1 MPRMHKVYVDTA
13 HGQIHVRTSG
23 DSGPVLM
30 LVHWTPLSGR
40 MFEGL
45 APLFVDAGFRVVA
58 PDLLGYGRSDA
69 RPTDWS
75 MAAWADS
82 LAQVMDGLGIDRASV
97 LGGHN
102 GASIALELGIA
113 HPQRIERLVLDGCP
127 VLTAE
132 LRAAFTALVKST
144 PPSAAQDVFDR
155 TVGLLA
161 EYIPGYRPEDEGL
174 ALLWPAM
181 LDYLETGF
189 VPSAAVAGAYDI
201 TERLPLATAPMLV
214 LGADKDSLGSTFD
227 RSVAL
232 AKPAAS
238 HKFAGNH
245 PVHFADRHAE
255 YAAIVTSFL
264 KA

>member
-1 MPRMHKVYVDTA
+1 MRKAYVGTA
-13 HGQIHVRTSG
+13 HGQIHVLTSG
-23 DSGPVLM
+23 ESGPVLM

-69 RPTDWS
+69 RPTEWS

-102 GASIALELGIA
+102 GASITLELGIA
-113 HPQRIERLVLDGCP
+113 QPHRIDRLVLDGCP
-127 VLTAE
+127 VLTDE
-132 LRAAFTALVKST
+132 LRAAFSALVKST
-144 PPSAAQDVFDR
+144 APTAAQDVFDR

-161 EYIPGYRPEDEGL
+161 EYIPGYRPEGEGL

-189 VPSAAVAGAYDI
+189 IPSAAIAGAYDI
-201 TERLPLATAPMLV
+201 TESLPLAAQPMLV
-214 LGADKDSLGSTFD
+214 LGADMDSLHSTFD
-227 RSVAL
+227 RSVAR
-232 AKPAAS
+232 ANPIAS
-238 HKFAGNH
+238 HKFPGNH
-245 PVHFADRHAE
+245 PIHFADRHAE
-255 YAAIVTSFL
+255 YESVVSAFL

>member
-1 MPRMHKVYVDTA
+1 MRKAYVDTA

-23 DSGPVLM
+23 ESGSVLM

-45 APLFVDAGFRVVA
+45 APLFVDAGFQVVA

-75 MAAWADS
+75 LAAWADS

-113 HPQRIERLVLDGCP
+113 HAQRIDRLVLDGCP
-127 VLTAE
+127 VMTDE
-132 LRAAFTALVKST
+132 LRAAFSALVKST
-144 PPSAAQDVFDR
+144 PPTAAQEVFDR

-161 EYIPGYRPEDEGL
+161 EYIPGYRPEGEGL

-201 TERLPLATAPMLV
+201 TERLPLATQPMLV
-214 LGADKDSLGSTFD
+214 LGADKDSFGSTFD

-232 AKPAAS
+232 AKPAES

>member
-1 MPRMHKVYVDTA
+1 MHKAYVDTA
-13 HGQIHVRTSG
+13 HGQVHVRTSG
-23 DSGPVLM
+23 ESGPALM

-75 MAAWADS
+75 IAAWADS
-82 LAQVMDGLGIDRASV
+82 LAQVMNGLGIDRAAV

-102 GASIALELGIA
+102 GASIALELAIA
-113 HPQRIERLVLDGCP
+113 HPQRIDRLVVDGCS
-127 VLTAE
+127 VLTDA
-132 LRAAFTALVKST
+132 LRVAFAALVKST
-144 PPSAAQDVFDR
+144 PPTAAQDVFDR

-161 EYIPGYRPEDEGL
+161 EYIPGYRPEGEGL
-174 ALLWPAM
+174 TLLWPAM

-189 VPSAAVAGAYDI
+189 IPSAAIAGAYDI
-201 TERLPLATAPMLV
+201 TERLPLATQPMLV
-214 LGADKDSLGSTFD
+214 LGAEKDSLGSTFD

-232 AKPAAS
+232 ANPADS

-245 PVHFADRHAE
+245 PVHFAYRHAE
-255 YAAIVTSFL
+255 YASVVAAFL